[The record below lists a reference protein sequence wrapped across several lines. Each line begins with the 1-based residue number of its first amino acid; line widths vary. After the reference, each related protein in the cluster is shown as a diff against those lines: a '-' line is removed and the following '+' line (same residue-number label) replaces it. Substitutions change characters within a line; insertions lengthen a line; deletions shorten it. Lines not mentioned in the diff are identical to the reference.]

1 MSFELRTYSSWGGI
15 FDSISMSR
23 SSLDS
28 KTSRHSI
35 HSTYSASSSR
45 ETTWTRGCRHGW
57 SMDLLCGKFGVL
69 LAGWLRF
76 MTFALTARALV
87 QFPGILDRN
96 QQLSSFSSTRNVKSR
111 LGTHPLSSLRDL
123 VLFANL
129 PSAEALSYTLSPHA
143 GLILVCLFP
152 LRQIDTRLR
161 PVSECPHCPNHP
173 HSGMIEQ
180 YRLGLCSN
188 AWVP

>member
-57 SMDLLCGKFGVL
+57 SMDWLGWKFGAL
-69 LAGWLRF
+69 SPGWLRF

-111 LGTHPLSSLRDL
+111 LGTHPLSSLRR
-123 VLFANL
+123 VCRNWCRR
-129 PSAEALSYTLSPHA
+129 SAARSF
-143 GLILVCLFP
+143 FP
-152 LRQIDTRLR
+152 LYPALARRAQTKVAAARLFCWALDHLR
-161 PVSECPHCPNHP
+161 NARMVATQSPT
-173 HSGMIEQ
+173 G
-180 YRLGLCSN
+180 LGPICQFTQR
-188 AWVP
+188 